1 MEDGRLVTPACSL
14 WGKLPNWNWVPAG
27 LAYPAKDLIGV
38 HGTMKALKS
47 QFANRG
53 ELYERFDRVKY
64 PLAYQDL
71 A

>member
-1 MEDGRLVTPACSL
+1 VDLCWLTCPANDLVS
-14 WGKLPNWNWVPAG
+14 
-27 LAYPAKDLIGV
+27 V
-38 HGTMKALKS
+38 HGTMKALEP

-53 ELYERFDRVKY
+53 ELYERFDRAKY